1 MKFYRREQSK
11 KSLLVSIAIHIVAIA
26 GLAAVTFHYPLASVL
41 RMQRT
46 EPLKP
51 ERIQF
56 VRLPSGP
63 APALGNGSNPKAP
76 PPKGAPAPLRA
87 PREVPRGIPPV
98 PPDDQSGGAVSGRV
112 GGKGGAPAGMATGV
126 EPAMP
131 DPRIAL
137 EPGTLSPVPKT
148 QAQRVDSTVRSI
160 FRTYADSVAVA
171 DANKGRAPTDWTVT
185 KGGQKWGMDP
195 SLIYLG
201 KVKIPTTLLALL
213 PLKVGANQSPI
224 EARSNAWMRRDI
236 MDNAQRSIS
245 EDEFRAAVKRVRERK
260 QKEREG
266 QVVAEKRAPGG
277 EGPVGAM
284 PEHGARPQ

>member
-26 GLAAVTFHYPLASVL
+26 GLAAITFHYPLGSVL

-46 EPLKP
+46 QPLKP

-56 VRLPSGP
+56 VRVGGP
-63 APALGNGSNPKAP
+63 APAIGNGADPNAP

-87 PREVPRGIPPV
+87 PSEVPRGIPPV
-98 PPDDQSGGAVSGRV
+98 PPPGATGGAASGRE

-126 EPAMP
+126 EPALP

-137 EPGTLSPVPKT
+137 EPGPLAVAPKT
-148 QAQRVDSTVRSI
+148 QAERVDSTVRSI

-171 DANKGRAPTDWTVT
+171 EANKGRAPTDWTVK
-185 KGGQKWGMDP
+185 KGGQTWGMDP
-195 SLIYLG
+195 QNIYLG
-201 KVKIPTTLLALL
+201 KVKIPTAILALL
-213 PLKVGANQSPI
+213 PLKAGANTNPI

-236 MDNAQRSIS
+236 MDNAQRAIS

-260 QKEREG
+260 QKERDA

-277 EGPVGAM
+277 DAPVGVM
-284 PEHGARPQ
+284 PEHGAKP